1 MLRNQVSHFKV
12 FGLIAGNH
20 GAPWVAEL
28 LFQFDG
34 VFANDVEH
42 QALISKDCLQA
53 IDLINKLGE
62 FRSQLLDFQ
71 TGELNQT
78 QCTDRLSLHAREPC
92 SVWFRLGNHRVGN
105 LRRIRMCARDAECAL
120 HQSGDRFFAGA
131 CRADD
136 ADDFV
141 DVADCVDQTLKAVR
155 LLLRLAKQERRAST
169 DDFLAMRDVQINQVA
184 QGQRAWLAV
193 DKRNV
198 DDGEGVL
205 QRSELIELL
214 LHHCGVG
221 VLLQH
226 HHDARL
232 RVAAGVILDVGDFRN
247 AIVPAC
253 IHDLFDQ
260 IRLHHLVGD
269 FVDDDRVA
277 RAVLLQMHLAAHSHL
292 AAASGVGLCNAT
304 SPHDH
309 AAGWEVWAN
318 DVLHQL
324 IEANGWIINDR
335 NDGVAYFAHVV
346 RRHAAGHTHGDA
358 ARAVDEQVGEL
369 RREHG
374 WLLQAVV
381 VVGLEVDGSL
391 VEILK
396 QRDSGGGHARFGVT
410 HGGWWVAFDRSE
422 VSLLVDQE
430 CAGLPG
436 LAEIHQRWVNHALAV
451 GVVVTAS
458 VAADLGALVLLAT
471 RTQIQVMHRHQTA
484 PLRGLE
490 AVTNIGQGPVHDGAH
505 GVREITVMQF
515 ALDLNI
521 DEAICRWNGG
531 FWCL

>member
-1 MLRNQVSHFKV
+1 M
-12 FGLIAGNH
+12 
-20 GAPWVAEL
+20 
-28 LFQFDG
+28 
-34 VFANDVEH
+34 
-42 QALISKDCLQA
+42 
-53 IDLINKLGE
+53 
-62 FRSQLLDFQ
+62 
-71 TGELNQT
+71 
-78 QCTDRLSLHAREPC
+78 
-92 SVWFRLGNHRVGN
+92 
-105 LRRIRMCARDAECAL
+105 
-120 HQSGDRFFAGA
+120 
-131 CRADD
+131 
-136 ADDFV
+136 
-141 DVADCVDQTLKAVR
+141 
-155 LLLRLAKQERRAST
+155 
-169 DDFLAMRDVQINQVA
+169 
-184 QGQRAWLAV
+184 
-193 DKRNV
+193 
-198 DDGEGVL
+198 

-221 VLLQH
+221 VLLQY

-232 RVAAGVILDVGDFRN
+232 RVAAGVVLDVGDFRN
-247 AIVPAC
+247 AIIPAG
-253 IHDLFDQ
+253 INDLFDQ
-260 IRLHHLVGD
+260 VRLHHLVGD

-324 IEANGWIINDR
+324 VEANGWIINDR
-335 NDGVAYFAHVV
+335 NDRVAYFADVV
-346 RRHAAGHTHGDA
+346 RRHAARHTHGDA

-381 VVGLEVDGSL
+381 VVGLEVDGSF

-396 QRDSGGGHARFGVT
+396 ECHRGGGHARFGVT
-410 HGGWWVAFDRSE
+410 HGGWRIAFDRSE

-436 LAEIHQRWVNHALAV
+436 LAQVHQRWVNHALAV

-458 VAADLGALVLLAT
+458 VAADLGALDLLAT
-471 RTQIQVMHRHQTA
+471 RTQIQVMHRHQNA

-505 GVREITVMQF
+505 GVREVTVMQL